1 MTPIALEV
9 TPATEMDRSS
19 ERDRVKV
26 LIITGWGRSGSTVL
40 SNILGELDG
49 FFSAGEVHYLWLRG
63 VIRRLLCACRR
74 PVLECDVWTSVLSS
88 PALTDAMRGLDAE
101 QVVAIQRDAVR
112 MKNLR
117 RVLGVRA
124 GQPSGW
130 RELDDYRRV
139 LNATYIAISAETGAR
154 VIVDSSK
161 RPINAALLRLLE
173 DVDPY
178 VVHLV
183 RDPRAVAFSRRRLK
197 MAFGRRMKQ
206 TGASQSTIKWVH
218 RNLKAEA
225 VRRRFPDDRS
235 LLVRYEDFVAHPE
248 ASVKAI
254 VALVGEE
261 PRSWPF
267 VHPNVVQ
274 LEPNHAVSG
283 NQSRYRSGPIEIRAD
298 EEWRHEQ
305 KLTDRLIATACAL
318 PLLKRYGY
326 RVRPAIARRRV
337 QMERSS

>member
-1 MTPIALEV
+1 
-9 TPATEMDRSS
+9 
-19 ERDRVKV
+19 
-26 LIITGWGRSGSTVL
+26 
-40 SNILGELDG
+40 
-49 FFSAGEVHYLWLRG
+49 
-63 VIRRLLCACRR
+63 
-74 PVLECDVWTSVLSS
+74 
-88 PALTDAMRGLDAE
+88 
-101 QVVAIQRDAVR
+101 
-112 MKNLR
+112 
-117 RVLGVRA
+117 
-124 GQPSGW
+124 
-130 RELDDYRRV
+130 
-139 LNATYIAISAETGAR
+139 
-154 VIVDSSK
+154 
-161 RPINAALLRLLE
+161 
-173 DVDPY
+173 
-178 VVHLV
+178 
-183 RDPRAVAFSRRRLK
+183 
-197 MAFGRRMKQ
+197 MKQ

-235 LLVRYEDFVAHPE
+235 LLVRYEDFVADPE